1 MKKKMKIYEFRIFL
15 PLQNSRLQLSLQE
28 SLVDEFMVRAEKS
41 GDHASRG
48 RDLFRVD
55 LGIIPG
61 LGIILGP
68 GSFQCNTNN
77 SALRT
82 THYQLCDMVSTLH
95 MRTAISLLMSASED
109 EAAVRGCHCPGAH
122 E

>member
-1 MKKKMKIYEFRIFL
+1 MRLEGGMFL
-15 PLQNSRLQLSLQE
+15 
-28 SLVDEFMVRAEKS
+28 
-41 GDHASRG
+41 
-48 RDLFRVD
+48 
-55 LGIIPG
+55 G
-61 LGIILGP
+61 LIWGSSQVL

>member
-1 MKKKMKIYEFRIFL
+1 M
-15 PLQNSRLQLSLQE
+15 SLWSE
-28 SLVDEFMVRAEKS
+28 RKKS

-48 RDLFRVD
+48 QDLFRVD

>member
-1 MKKKMKIYEFRIFL
+1 M
-15 PLQNSRLQLSLQE
+15 SLWSE
-28 SLVDEFMVRAEKS
+28 RKKS

-48 RDLFRVD
+48 QDLFRVN

-68 GSFQCNTNN
+68 GSFQGNTNN

-82 THYQLCDMVSTLH
+82 THYQLCDMASTLH
-95 MRTAISLLMSASED
+95 MRTAISLLMRPSED

-122 E
+122 AELVVCV

>member
-1 MKKKMKIYEFRIFL
+1 
-15 PLQNSRLQLSLQE
+15 
-28 SLVDEFMVRAEKS
+28 MVRAEKR

-122 E
+122 EYGTGHTAELVVCV